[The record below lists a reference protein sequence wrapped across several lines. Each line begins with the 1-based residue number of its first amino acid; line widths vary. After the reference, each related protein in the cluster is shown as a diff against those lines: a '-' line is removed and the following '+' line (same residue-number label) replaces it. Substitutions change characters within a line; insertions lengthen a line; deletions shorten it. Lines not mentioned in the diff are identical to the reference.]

1 MQFVHIM
8 LTAASRAENS
18 AQVVLLTGVQGSLTK
33 GDGSVQLTSL
43 YQLALFILRIF
54 IFYTK
59 QFTLMRRSIVL
70 SHPSP
75 TVSIPWF
82 VPALT
87 NPDDVAYSN
96 KKNLAAFKKKFLSL
110 FQENFKIGK

>member
-1 MQFVHIM
+1 
-8 LTAASRAENS
+8 
-18 AQVVLLTGVQGSLTK
+18 
-33 GDGSVQLTSL
+33 
-43 YQLALFILRIF
+43 
-54 IFYTK
+54 
-59 QFTLMRRSIVL
+59 MRRSTVL

-87 NPDDVAYSN
+87 NPDDVAFKQ
-96 KKNLAAFKKKFLSL
+96 KKFLAAFKKKFLSL